1 MHQPP
6 ERAKKVGLNP
16 PYTAIYQ
23 DMPNAISLIIGQQE
37 WAEKG
42 VILPFHCGLNGSGK
56 IVVDSS
62 FQPRDVDWTARVNR
76 PMTEKELAAIR
87 HCIRRGTPF
96 GTKAWTS
103 KAAEKQ

>member
-1 MHQPP
+1 MNNHQMHQAH

-42 VILPFHCGLNGSGK
+42 SFYLS
-56 IVVDSS
+56 IVV
-62 FQPRDVDWTARVNR
+62 
-76 PMTEKELAAIR
+76 
-87 HCIRRGTPF
+87 
-96 GTKAWTS
+96 
-103 KAAEKQ
+103 